1 MIKEITFYE
10 TTDGTRF
17 DNYESAEIH
26 QFKLDWSNLNENDV
40 VLKDRLGGSASYE
53 YWFNNFDSA
62 FYVEIKSSFGQRFI
76 HAAAENCELDTLPS
90 LGRYRWDEDLEKW
103 ISFEEDFK
111 RFNENWDKF
120 TKS

>member
-1 MIKEITFYE
+1 MIKRIEVFE

-17 DNYESAEIH
+17 DDWEEAFNH
-26 QFKLDWSNLNENDV
+26 QFTLNWSNLSENDV
-40 VLKDRLGGSASYE
+40 VIKDRFGGKASYD

-62 FYVEIKSSFGQRFI
+62 FYVEIKSSLGQRFI
-76 HAAAENCELDTLPS
+76 DEAADNQGVDTIS
-90 LGRYRWDEDLEKW
+90 GLGRYRWDEDLESW

-111 RFNENWDKF
+111 RFQENWDKF

>member
-1 MIKEITFYE
+1 MIKEILVYE
-10 TTDGTRF
+10 TTYGQRF
-17 DNYESAEIH
+17 EDWEEANIH
-26 QFKLDWSNLNENDV
+26 QFALDWSNLSENDV
-40 VLKDRLGGSASYE
+40 VLKDRLGDEVSYG

-62 FYVEIKSSFGQRFI
+62 FYVEIKSSLGQRFI
-76 HAAAENCELDTLPS
+76 DVIAENSGLYTIS
-90 LGRYRWDEDLEKW
+90 GLGRYRWDEDIENW